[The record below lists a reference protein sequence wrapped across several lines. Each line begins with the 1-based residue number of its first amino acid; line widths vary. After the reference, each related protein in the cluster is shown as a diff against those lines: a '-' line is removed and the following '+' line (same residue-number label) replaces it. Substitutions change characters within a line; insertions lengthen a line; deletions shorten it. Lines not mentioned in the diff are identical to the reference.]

1 VGCVVVYE
9 VRWQQTQT
17 YFPFRQKC
25 LIVIIG
31 NHHPSSQMSH
41 FYFGTLP
48 FWLRIRN
55 TFTLSLLKAQ
65 FNLFCVKLVFVVW
78 DKLFVAS
85 FSKLT
90 LIGATFT
97 YLLFV
102 VYRSCCQFKTKS
114 QWKSS
119 KFLWLICKIFESS
132 NVQSLLLRKIRQHSS
147 AFIIVWQ

>member
-1 VGCVVVYE
+1 MGCVVVYE

-48 FWLRIRN
+48 FLTAN
-55 TFTLSLLKAQ
+55 TKYLCFATTKSSNQ
-65 FNLFCVKLVFVVW
+65 LFCVKLVFVVG
-78 DKLFVAS
+78 DKLLVAS